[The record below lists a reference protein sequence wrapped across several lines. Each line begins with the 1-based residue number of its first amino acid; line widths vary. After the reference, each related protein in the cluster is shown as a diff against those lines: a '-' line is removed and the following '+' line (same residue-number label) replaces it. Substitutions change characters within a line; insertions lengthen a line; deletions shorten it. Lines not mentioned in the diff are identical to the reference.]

1 MCNLDFLI
9 LLSSVVD
16 KNDSSLNPLEEK
28 VTHSATIIE
37 FFSFGSIFFLPSLW
51 LAILEISRSPF
62 AK

>member
-37 FFSFGSIFFLPSLW
+37 FFSFGSIFFLAFIMASY
-51 LAILEISRSPF
+51 S
-62 AK
+62 

>member
-37 FFSFGSIFFLPSLW
+37 FFSFGSIFFLAFIMASYSWDLK
-51 LAILEISRSPF
+51 IPF
-62 AK
+62 C